1 MNLIIE
7 FILMF
12 HNIFILHQTLIQME
26 KPQFYVMI
34 FKMDLV
40 EVVDTL
46 VDISMVEIY

>member
-1 MNLIIE
+1 
-7 FILMF
+7 MF